1 MAGLKRAYVAKRI
14 QQRRKMPN
22 LLTGDES
29 SFPKPKSRAATL
41 VAYKATADLAAKMSL
56 FVITVAAARRLTPS
70 EFGVFSLG
78 STLGW
83 MAAVAADFGMQLHLA
98 RAVARAP
105 DAAAR
110 LLATWLRIRLY
121 TASAAVAAVVAGV
134 GLARSSADAA
144 APIVVLGLVYA
155 ASGLVEFLHYFYRGL
170 SRSDIESWLTMWQR
184 AATLV
189 CGLAALAWRPS
200 VGTLAVALLL
210 PVLVTLAVSL
220 RLAGRLSSRVAPE
233 PNVGSGFSRT
243 YVGSPNRLRQGF
255 GAQEGGPQVPSG
267 GFLRDVA
274 PIGAGIVL
282 SALYFRVDVFLVQWW
297 AGTEK
302 VALYNAVFRVIEGLR
317 LFPAAALAVALP
329 DLCRARDVRPLATVS
344 TLVTAGGLAVAT
356 AAWPFADRLV
366 VLLFGEPYA
375 AAAPAFR
382 ILLLSFPL
390 LSLNYALTHQLIGW
404 DRQRA
409 YAAICAAAL
418 VVNVT
423 LNARLIPV
431 LSIEGAAWATIGT
444 ELVVTVG
451 CTAVLASRSRWLPA
465 HLSIADPRIG

>member
-1 MAGLKRAYVAKRI
+1 
-14 QQRRKMPN
+14 MPN
-22 LLTGDES
+22 LFTGDES
-29 SFPKPKSRAATL
+29 SFQKPKSHAAAL
-41 VAYKATADLAAKMSL
+41 FAFKAAADLAAKVSL
-56 FVITVAAARRLTPS
+56 FIVTVAAARRLTPS
-70 EFGVFSLG
+70 GFGVFSLG

-105 DAAAR
+105 EAAAR

-121 TASAAVAAVVAGV
+121 TASASVAVVVAGV
-134 GLARSSADAA
+134 GLAPSSSDAA
-144 APIVVLGLVYA
+144 APIVVLTLVYA

-170 SRSDIESWLTMWQR
+170 SRSDIESSQTLWQR

-200 VGTLAVALLL
+200 VGTLAGALLI
-210 PVLVTLAVSL
+210 PVIVTLAVSL
-220 RLAGRLSSRVAPE
+220 RLAGRLSIAGLKPCATLEDVAQPFRAAD
-233 PNVGSGFSRT
+233 V
-243 YVGSPNRLRQGF
+243 
-255 GAQEGGPQVPSG
+255 
-267 GFLRDVA
+267 FLRDVA
-274 PIGAGIVL
+274 PIGAGILL
-282 SALYFRVDVFLVQWW
+282 SALYFRIDVFLVQWW

-329 DLCRARDVRPLATVS
+329 ALCRARDVRPLATVS
-344 TLVTAGGLAVAT
+344 TLVTGGGVAVAA

-366 VLLFGEPYA
+366 VLLFGAPYA

-418 VVNVT
+418 VVNVA
-423 LNARLIPV
+423 LNARLIPA

-465 HLSIADPRIG
+465 HLSIVDPRIG

>member
-1 MAGLKRAYVAKRI
+1 
-14 QQRRKMPN
+14 MPN
-22 LLTGDES
+22 LFTGDES
-29 SFPKPKSRAATL
+29 SFQKPKSRAAAL
-41 VAYKATADLAAKMSL
+41 FAYKAAADLAAKVSL
-56 FVITVAAARRLTPS
+56 FIVTVAAARRLTPS

-83 MAAVAADFGMQLHLA
+83 MAAVAADFGMQMHLA

-105 DAAAR
+105 AAAAR

-121 TASAAVAAVVAGV
+121 TASAAVAVVVAGV
-134 GLARSSADAA
+134 GLAPSSSDAA
-144 APIVVLGLVYA
+144 APVVVLTLVYA

-170 SRSDIESWLTMWQR
+170 SRSDIESSLTIWQR

-200 VGTLAVALLL
+200 VGTLAVALLI
-210 PVLVTLAVSL
+210 PVIVTLAVSL
-220 RLAGRLSSRVAPE
+220 RLAGRISQSYGASAFRRTSAGPAEAGRPVRV
-233 PNVGSGFSRT
+233 
-243 YVGSPNRLRQGF
+243 
-255 GAQEGGPQVPSG
+255 
-267 GFLRDVA
+267 FLHDVA
-274 PIGAGIVL
+274 PIGAGILL
-282 SALYFRVDVFLVQWW
+282 SALYFRIDVFLVQWW

-317 LFPAAALAVALP
+317 LVPAAALAVALP

-344 TLVTAGGLAVAT
+344 TLVTGGGVAVAA

-366 VLLFGEPYA
+366 VLLFGAPYA
-375 AAAPAFR
+375 AAAPTFR

-409 YAAICAAAL
+409 YAAICATAL
-418 VVNVT
+418 VVNIA
-423 LNARLIPV
+423 LNARLIPA

-444 ELVVTVG
+444 ELVVTAG
-451 CTAVLASRSRWLPA
+451 CAIVLASRARWEKGVRPLLRSDRQKGSDPF
-465 HLSIADPRIG
+465 ITPRIG

>member
-1 MAGLKRAYVAKRI
+1 
-14 QQRRKMPN
+14 MPN
-22 LLTGDES
+22 LFTGDES
-29 SFPKPKSRAATL
+29 SFQKPKSRAAAL
-41 VAYKATADLAAKMSL
+41 FAYKAAADLAAKVSL
-56 FVITVAAARRLTPS
+56 FIVTVAAARRLTPS

-98 RAVARAP
+98 RAVARTP

-121 TASAAVAAVVAGV
+121 TAAAAVAVVVAGV
-134 GLARSSADAA
+134 GLAPSNSDAA
-144 APIVVLGLVYA
+144 APIVVLTLVYA

-170 SRSDIESWLTMWQR
+170 SRSDIESSLTMWQR

-200 VGTLAVALLL
+200 VGTLAVALLI
-210 PVLVTLAVSL
+210 PVIVTLAVSL
-220 RLAGRLSSRVAPE
+220 RLAGRLSSRIAPG
-233 PNVGSGFSRT
+233 PYVGSGFSPT
-243 YVGSPNRLRQGF
+243 YVGPPDRLRQGD
-255 GAQEGGPQVPSG
+255 GAQEGGRHVPSV
-267 GFLRDVA
+267 FFRDVA
-274 PIGAGIVL
+274 PIGAGILL
-282 SALYFRVDVFLVQWW
+282 SALYFRIDVFLVQWW

-329 DLCRARDVRPLATVS
+329 GLCRARDVRPLATVS
-344 TLVTAGGLAVAT
+344 TVVTGGGVAVAA
-356 AAWPFADRLV
+356 AAWPFADRIV
-366 VLLFGEPYA
+366 VLLFGAPYA
-375 AAAPAFR
+375 AAAPTFR

-409 YAAICAAAL
+409 YAAICAMAL
-418 VVNVT
+418 VVNVA
-423 LNARLIPV
+423 LNARLIPA

-444 ELVVTVG
+444 ELVVTAG
-451 CTAVLASRSRWLPA
+451 CAIVLASRARWLPA
-465 HLSIADPRIG
+465 RLSIADPRIG

>member
-1 MAGLKRAYVAKRI
+1 
-14 QQRRKMPN
+14 MPN

-29 SFPKPKSRAATL
+29 SFQKPKSRAATL
-41 VAYKATADLAAKMSL
+41 VAYKATADLAAKVSL

-83 MAAVAADFGMQLHLA
+83 MAAVVADFGMQLHLA

-121 TASAAVAAVVAGV
+121 TASAAVTVVVAGV
-134 GLARSSADAA
+134 GVARSSADAA
-144 APIVVLGLVYA
+144 APIVVLALVYA
-155 ASGLVEFLHYFYRGL
+155 ASGLIEFLHYFYRGL
-170 SRSDIESWLTMWQR
+170 SRSDIESSLTMWQR

-220 RLAGRLSSRVAPE
+220 RLAGRLSSCIVRE
-233 PNVGSGFSRT
+233 PYVGSGFSRT
-243 YVGSPNRLRQGF
+243 YVGPP
-255 GAQEGGPQVPSG
+255 EGGPHVPTV
-267 GFLRDVA
+267 FLRDVA

-344 TLVTAGGLAVAT
+344 TLVTAGGLSVAT

-451 CTAVLASRSRWLPA
+451 CTAVLASRSRWEKGVRPLLRTDRQKGSDPF
-465 HLSIADPRIG
+465 LSPRIG

>member
-1 MAGLKRAYVAKRI
+1 
-14 QQRRKMPN
+14 MPN
-22 LLTGDES
+22 LFTGDES
-29 SFPKPKSRAATL
+29 SFQKPKSRAAAL
-41 VAYKATADLAAKMSL
+41 VAYKAATDLGAKVSL

-98 RAVARAP
+98 RSVARAP

-121 TASAAVAAVVAGV
+121 SASAAVAVVIAGV

-144 APIVVLGLVYA
+144 APIVVLALVYA
-155 ASGLVEFLHYFYRGL
+155 ASGLIEFLHYFYRGL
-170 SRSDIESWLTMWQR
+170 SRSDIESSLTMWQR

-200 VGTLAVALLL
+200 VGTLAVALLI
-210 PVLVTLAVSL
+210 PVIVTLAVSV
-220 RLAGRLSSRVAPE
+220 RLAGHLLKVAQPFTAAT
-233 PNVGSGFSRT
+233 PDAART
-243 YVGSPNRLRQGF
+243 AFAEASAVTTQDTT
-255 GAQEGGPQVPSG
+255 AMV
-267 GFLRDVA
+267 FLRDVA

-282 SALYFRVDVFLVQWW
+282 SALYFRVDLFLVQWW

-344 TLVTAGGLAVAT
+344 TLVTAGGLVVA
-356 AAWPFADRLV
+356 APAWPFADRLV
-366 VLLFGEPYA
+366 VLLFGEQYA

-382 ILLLSFPL
+382 VLLLSFPL

-418 VVNVT
+418 VVNVA

-444 ELVVTVG
+444 ELVVTFG
-451 CTAVLASRSRWLPA
+451 CAAVLASRSRWEKGVRPL
-465 HLSIADPRIG
+465 LSTDRQKGSDPFLSPRIG

>member
-1 MAGLKRAYVAKRI
+1 
-14 QQRRKMPN
+14 MPN
-22 LLTGDES
+22 LFTGDES
-29 SFPKPKSRAATL
+29 SFQKPKSRAAAL
-41 VAYKATADLAAKMSL
+41 VAYKAAADLAAKVSL

-70 EFGVFSLG
+70 EFGLFSLG

-121 TASAAVAAVVAGV
+121 TASAAVAIVVAGV

-144 APIVVLGLVYA
+144 APIVVLTLVYA

-170 SRSDIESWLTMWQR
+170 SRSDIESSLTVWQR

-220 RLAGRLSSRVAPE
+220 RLAGRLSSKVAQR
-233 PNVGSGFSRT
+233 FSAADT
-243 YVGSPNRLRQGF
+243 QTD
-255 GAQEGGPQVPSG
+255 
-267 GFLRDVA
+267 FLRDVA

-344 TLVTAGGLAVAT
+344 TLVTAGGLAVAA

-418 VVNVT
+418 VVNVA

-465 HLSIADPRIG
+465 HLSIVDPRIG

>member
-1 MAGLKRAYVAKRI
+1 
-14 QQRRKMPN
+14 MPN

-29 SFPKPKSRAATL
+29 SFPKPKSRAAAL
-41 VAYKATADLAAKMSL
+41 VAYKAAADLAAKVSL
-56 FVITVAAARRLTPS
+56 FIITVAAARRLSPS

-105 DAAAR
+105 EAAAR
-110 LLATWLRIRLY
+110 LLATWLRIRLF
-121 TASAAVAAVVAGV
+121 TASAAVAVVVAGV
-134 GLARSSADAA
+134 GLAPSSADIA
-144 APIVVLGLVYA
+144 APIVVLTLVYA

-170 SRSDIESWLTMWQR
+170 SRSDIESSLTLWQR

-200 VGTLAVALLL
+200 VGTLAGAMLL

-220 RLAGRLSSRVAPE
+220 RLAGRLSSSDR
-233 PNVGSGFSRT
+233 S
-243 YVGSPNRLRQGF
+243 
-255 GAQEGGPQVPSG
+255 GGPSGPPSG
-267 GFLRDVA
+267 GLKPIGDNFSDFFRDVA

-282 SALYFRVDVFLVQWW
+282 SALYFRIDVFLVQWW
-297 AGTEK
+297 AGTEQ
-302 VALYNAVFRVIEGLR
+302 VALYNAVFRLIEGLR

-344 TLVTAGGLAVAT
+344 TLVTAGGLAVAA
-356 AAWPFADRLV
+356 AAWPFADRVV

-409 YAAICAAAL
+409 YAGICAAAL
-418 VVNVT
+418 VVNVA
-423 LNARLIPV
+423 LNARLIPA
-431 LSIEGAAWATIGT
+431 LSIDGAAWATIGT
-444 ELVVTVG
+444 ELVVTAG
-451 CTAVLASRSRWLPA
+451 CAVVLASRSRWLPA
-465 HLSIADPRIG
+465 RLSIADPRIG